1 MPAAFREYVD
11 TYAYPSTDL
20 EGRLLLPCDHAKF
33 LNHSSH
39 SNTNSLRFMSVAG
52 RLIENGEEIT
62 CDYGAF
68 CVGWTGFD

>member
-1 MPAAFREYVD
+1 MLIPQPTLKAAC
-11 TYAYPSTDL
+11 
-20 EGRLLLPCDHAKF
+20 LPCDTPNF
-33 LNHSSH
+33 LITAPIPTPTHFG
-39 SNTNSLRFMSVAG
+39 FMSVAG